1 VDVADRLKAEKK
13 LNEHDVKHVLAAAV
27 GEQIWYMLKE
37 GVLFDEHRYFA
48 DIDRI
53 YAEWVQLRK

>member
-1 VDVADRLKAEKK
+1 LKAEKK

-37 GVLFDEHRYFA
+37 GVLFDEHRYLS